1 MARDVAFGRFDL
13 HDLSAEIGEHAP
25 DVGAGEDAREI
36 ENADIAERARH
47 AGRLQRARGEL

>member
-13 HDLSAEIGEHAP
+13 HDLSAEIGEHTP

-36 ENADIAERARH
+36 EDADIAERARH